1 MYMCT
6 SEEKLIIDA
15 YVEGDFTTNDLI
27 ELVQKQSKIL
37 DCEIYRGIFV
47 PNLVLKIGNDVN
59 KYYCAKIMSFS
70 KNLNIA
76 KEFSNKLFIEDYV
89 FNFLKKDGHNVDYL
103 YKSDDNSFFSRVI
116 IRMKNQK
123 SLDLYD
129 DYENKLYEREK
140 EVLVLTEPLYIK
152 SITTEN
158 NTIIVD
164 CVNEAEISESYMIY
178 M

>member
-1 MYMCT
+1 MYMYT

-59 KYYCAKIMSFS
+59 KYYCTKIMSFS

-76 KEFSNKLFIEDYV
+76 KEFSNKIFIEDYIL
-89 FNFLKKDGHNVDYL
+89 NFLKKDGHNVDYL
-103 YKSDDNSFFSRVI
+103 YESDDNSFFSRVI

-123 SLDLYD
+123 SLDLYEG
-129 DYENKLYEREK
+129 YENKLYEREK
-140 EVLVLTEPLYIK
+140 EVLVLTEPLYIQ
-152 SITTEN
+152 SIITEN

-164 CVNEAEISESYMIY
+164 CVNEAEISKSYMIY

>member
-1 MYMCT
+1 MCT
-6 SEEKLIIDA
+6 SEEKLIFDA
-15 YVEGDFTTNDLI
+15 YVEGDFATNDLI

-37 DCEIYRGIFV
+37 DCEIYRGILV
-47 PNLVLKIGNDVN
+47 PNLVLKIGNDIN
-59 KYYCAKIMSFS
+59 QYYCTKVMSFS

-89 FNFLKKDGHNVDYL
+89 FNFLKKDGYNVDYL
-103 YKSDDNSFFSRVI
+103 YELDDNSFFSRVI

-123 SLDLYD
+123 SFDLYD
-129 DYENKLYEREK
+129 DYENKIYEREK
-140 EVLVLTEPLYIK
+140 EVLVLTEPLYIQ

-158 NTIIVD
+158 DTIIVD
-164 CVNEAEISESYMIY
+164 CVNEVELSKSYMIY

>member
-1 MYMCT
+1 MCT

-47 PNLVLKIGNDVN
+47 PNIVLKIGTDIN
-59 KYYCAKIMSFS
+59 KYYGTKIMSFS
-70 KNLNIA
+70 KNINIA
-76 KEFSNKLFIEDYV
+76 KEFSNKLFIEDYI
-89 FNFLKKDGHNVDYL
+89 FNFLKRDGYNADYL
-103 YKSDDNSFFSRVI
+103 YESDDNSFFTRVI

-123 SLDLYD
+123 SLDLYEG
-129 DYENKLYEREK
+129 YENKLYEREK
-140 EVLVLTEPLYIK
+140 EVLVLTEPLYIQ

-164 CVNEAEISESYMIY
+164 CVNEVEISKSYMIY

>member
-1 MYMCT
+1 MCT

-47 PNLVLKIGNDVN
+47 PNIVLKIGTDIN
-59 KYYCAKIMSFS
+59 KYYCTKIMSFS
-70 KNLNIA
+70 KNINIA
-76 KEFSNKLFIEDYV
+76 KEFSNKLFIEDYI
-89 FNFLKKDGHNVDYL
+89 FNFLKRDGYNADYL
-103 YKSDDNSFFSRVI
+103 YESDDNSFFTRVI

-123 SLDLYD
+123 SLDLYEG
-129 DYENKLYEREK
+129 YENKLYEREK
-140 EVLVLTEPLYIK
+140 EVLVLTEPLYIQ

-164 CVNEAEISESYMIY
+164 CVNEVEISKSYMIY

>member
-1 MYMCT
+1 MCT
-6 SEEKLIIDA
+6 SEEKLIFDA
-15 YVEGDFTTNDLI
+15 YVEGDFATNDLI

-47 PNLVLKIGNDVN
+47 PNILLKIGNDIN
-59 KYYCAKIMSFS
+59 KYYCTKIMSFS